1 MKKIKL
7 IILVC
12 LLLGITALT
21 IWLLNS
27 PNAVVLNPKGMIGL
41 KQKNLLITATWLM
54 LIVVLPVFVMTIFF
68 AWKYRES
75 NKQADYQPSWCSSH
89 LAECFWWGV
98 PCVIVLFLSLIT
110 WSSSHELD
118 PYKPLDTDKKEM
130 TIQVVALN
138 WKWLF
143 IYPEQKI
150 ATINFVQIPE
160 NVPINF
166 EITADAPMNS
176 FWIPQLGGQIYAMP
190 AMTTELH
197 LIANEKGTFRGSSS
211 NISGEGFAGMVFTVK
226 AGSKDDF
233 DTWVETVKASK
244 QELTL
249 ETYND
254 LVKPSQYN
262 QASFYQL
269 KKDDLFHSILM
280 KYME

>member
-1 MKKIKL
+1 MQKTK
-7 IILVC
+7 IILIAA

-54 LIVVLPVFVMTIFF
+54 LIVVVPVFVMTLLF

-75 NKQADYQPSWCSSH
+75 NKKTNYQPNWCSSH

-98 PCVIVLFLSLIT
+98 PCVIVLCLSLIT
-110 WSSSHELD
+110 WTSSHDLN
-118 PYKPLDTDKKEM
+118 PYKSIDTDKKEM

-190 AMTTELH
+190 AMKTELH
-197 LIANEKGTFRGSSS
+197 LIANEKGVFRGASS
-211 NISGEGFAGMVFTVK
+211 NISGEGFAGMIFTVEASSEEDFESWVQK
-226 AGSKDDF
+226 AKSSG
-233 DTWVETVKASK
+233 

-262 QASFYQL
+262 PAAFYQL
-269 KKDDLFHSILM
+269 KQDDLFHSIIM